1 LILTAIHEITPITLK
16 GTIIF
21 AVQINFILKY
31 FFEVS
36 YNGSNYH
43 GWQIQK
49 NALSVQQVI
58 QDKLFQLLN
67 HPVEI
72 TGSGRTDT
80 GVHARQQYF
89 HADFDLELECDDFQ
103 YHLNAVLPQ
112 DIAIRSIRKVKN
124 TAHARFDALS
134 RAYSYEFMNTK
145 NPFKIGQSLVYHKH
159 LNLDKLN
166 KATELLVGKHDFEAF
181 SKVKT
186 QVNNFNCE
194 VFSAFW
200 QHESGTTSFVIEANR
215 FLRGMVRAIVG
226 TLLMVNE
233 EKIQIIDIH
242 NILESKNRAKAG
254 RSVSP
259 EGLFLTKIRYPK
271 DIFIIE

>member
-1 LILTAIHEITPITLK
+1 MIAIHEITPITLR

-21 AVQINFILKY
+21 AVQINSVLKY
-31 FFEVS
+31 FFEIS

-49 NALSVQQVI
+49 NAVSVQQVI
-58 QDKLFQLLN
+58 QEKLFQLRN

-89 HADFDLELECDDFQ
+89 HADFEHELECDDFQ

-112 DIAIRSIRKVKN
+112 DIVVRSIRKVKN
-124 TAHARFDALS
+124 TAHARFDAIS
-134 RAYSYEFMNTK
+134 RAYSYEFISVK
-145 NPFKIGQSLVYHKH
+145 NPFQIGQSLVYHKY

-166 KATELLVGKHDFEAF
+166 EASELLVGKHDFEAF

-200 QHESGTTSFVIEANR
+200 QQEGETTCFMIEANR

-226 TLLMVNE
+226 TLLLVNE
-233 EKIQIIDIH
+233 EKIQTKDIYK
-242 NILESKNRAKAG
+242 ILRSKSRAEAG
-254 RSVSP
+254 RSVPP
-259 EGLFLTKIRYPK
+259 EGLFLTKIRYPD